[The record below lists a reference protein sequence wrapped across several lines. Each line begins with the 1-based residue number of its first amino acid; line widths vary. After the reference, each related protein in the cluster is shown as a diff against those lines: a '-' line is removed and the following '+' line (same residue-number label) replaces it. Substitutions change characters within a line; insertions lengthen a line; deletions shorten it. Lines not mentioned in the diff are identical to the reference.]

1 MEAGCGGHLAP
12 KSRLSRHLPPIFRL
26 VLTNAIAR
34 CLAPFGQV
42 RRVYL
47 RSYNQTEHV
56 TGLVCGSRG
65 VVEPVVVPEERGET
79 RERPN
84 ATPAG
89 ALSHEP
95 SQRSIDVIVP
105 VDLVVPVGLY
115 CTEKLQKILQ

>member
-1 MEAGCGGHLAP
+1 M
-12 KSRLSRHLPPIFRL
+12 
-26 VLTNAIAR
+26 
-34 CLAPFGQV
+34 
-42 RRVYL
+42 
-47 RSYNQTEHV
+47 
-56 TGLVCGSRG
+56 
-65 VVEPVVVPEERGET
+65 EPVVVPEERGET

-115 CTEKLQKILQ
+115 CTEKLQKIISVNMSTSYSDHKS